1 MGLCHYKKQ
10 PIAELSLGSGDDL
23 LFRAVSRQVPSAL
36 KGLTSV
42 FGMDTGDPLRLC
54 HRKLWLSLGL
64 ARGLSPV
71 RSAFGLSLRS
81 GAQVCFHI
89 PSQPCI
95 PRSSRRRSLG
105 SFPRAVPCAGTVA
118 TLSLRASRLSRRR
131 FRPQG
136 VYPVSGPSVSCPLR
150 ARPIHLRLAF
160 ASLGLPLV
168 SLLPR
173 ASQAPLASG
182 AWDKLPYPLNS
193 ACVSFARSRARKLP
207 ASLCL

>member
-1 MGLCHYKKQ
+1 
-10 PIAELSLGSGDDL
+10 
-23 LFRAVSRQVPSAL
+23 
-36 KGLTSV
+36 
-42 FGMDTGDPLRLC
+42 
-54 HRKLWLSLGL
+54 LWLSLGL

-131 FRPQG
+131 VP
-136 VYPVSGPSVSCPLR
+136 GPALAFPGSSVSCSLR